1 MSKDKKSFIFIIQD
15 NNNDEIFAGRQ
26 IDVDNLL
33 RDAEVAEEEPDFKVI
48 GKIAEPGH
56 RPLPIDFDE
65 KHIEW
70 YDKEGHSPQ
79 FIKRAIVA
87 IINFIK

>member
-1 MSKDKKSFIFIIQD
+1 MKEKKSFIFIIQD
-15 NNNDEIFAGRQ
+15 NNNDELFAGRQ

-33 RDAEVAEEEPDFKVI
+33 RDAEQSGDEIDFKVI
-48 GKIAEPGH
+48 GKIAEPAPH
-56 RPLPIDFDE
+56 IKLPMDFDE

-70 YDKEGHSPQ
+70 YDKEGHSPA
-79 FIKRAIVA
+79 FIKRAVVA